1 MPDRKYTYKVEID
14 AAQAKAQAEEL
25 RRTLTAMLDDIAPQQ
40 RSGIAQAI
48 QQAQK
53 PAQDLNRALEET
65 QKRVRDLRNEYE
77 RMNQTAATAASR
89 GTQRS
94 RANFGTYVEEVRKA
108 AGDEA
113 AGAARRTG
121 RATNIGNLGAEFK
134 DDETGRY
141 LEAERDA
148 LRARQEA
155 NEKMRFTAA
164 EKRQLAE
171 LESQLT
177 QAELA
182 EVQVR
187 QRLAQEQKADADR
200 LIAAWESSGDG
211 LDAFTADIMG
221 ASDRL
226 EAEIRQMAEDETQ
239 LLESTARAN
248 QRLSALIEQQ
258 DADMRRAAAKAQ
270 GTILQAGAGA
280 TGAGV
285 YSQQTAITISQA
297 SAANAERFAAAM
309 RDAAEASERM
319 EHARMSTNVRGYE
332 IELEKQK
339 AAIRQAS
346 EAMTAMQVEEAR
358 QATAAVTAE
367 QRRQTAN
374 VQAEAQ
380 MRTAL
385 VRTEAD
391 VARQEARAAAGSRI
405 EQEKRITA
413 ETRAQIRQREREQRL
428 AQTATLR
435 PSVGGRPFSIGGAM
449 NNLDMWTGMAAG
461 GLGAFGVAQLGQQA
475 YDSARQGAVL
485 QRQQATFNEF
495 AKRMGVD
502 AAAVVAAV
510 QKASNATITEFDA
523 MGLAS
528 QVLASKFSQSST
540 DIAGDLGTVTAFAR
554 RASQIFVDEQGQAMG
569 VQEVFAR
576 LVKFAREGNKE
587 LVDQFGLSNQLI
599 AEAMGTTVDGL
610 ASAQGA
616 TLRWQGL
623 VKVLNGELERL
634 GPAAMTTAERFEQ
647 SAARVETAKQRI
659 QMATAAPI
667 AGIAEGAA
675 GVVEFGMT
683 AMGGSGLD
691 TVRRQIE
698 ENAKFYAMT
707 EQGATAVIAA
717 RDALQMYDAA
727 MQTNSESAASYA
739 QELTNLL
746 SLLVK
751 QGTLLPDNVASL
763 DTLAKRLDLVALG
776 LDTYGLAMQVTTME
790 GVRQSE
796 AIFALVRTMATYEN
810 LYMQGSVTLEQYS
823 EQMVALAARMR
834 EAADAGGYLSSQL
847 ADTYTMIG
855 PLAQGFERR
864 AAGAATE
871 ERAPFLDPEQP
882 AWAPPEGRSER
893 QVAAMYEL
901 QQWREQ
907 QNEAL
912 RQIQTETMT
921 PAMEDVR
928 VGLMDQLAEVEAS
941 VAQLSSAYGLLGA
954 SSTDAM
960 TQGLDAMNEQV
971 TRLQLLDQ
979 AAQLVDQA
987 MRNGQEGAA
996 GFAQQLTVMAAEVSA
1011 TNTVTAAQVGIL
1023 QQLIGA
1029 LLGATSAAMGF
1040 AGAQTQYQ
1048 AAMAAKNAKYAD
1060 TAGYSYDAVR
1070 RRMDTRSP
1078 EMTDRFYDAAVET
1091 RRAQEATQRAWEGAA
1106 KSAASDFEKAAE
1118 QTAQAFESALRK
1130 VPGLFGTS
1138 SVTGEQMA
1146 GAAAGVPQEFADN
1159 YLRRLA
1165 DEVAGARD
1173 WEGIDIRDAAA
1184 RAGIDPNLPQD
1195 MILEQVRAAWSDSSL
1210 FAGGKNMDLITGF
1223 GGLDA
1228 IKANIARQ
1236 DASASGEQSLIDF
1249 LAGQGLGPAKAGD
1262 KATAAGLPTAEQAP
1276 DMAETTAAAITTAF
1290 SADGIKS
1297 QLQAVGENTIAM
1309 IHSGYASNAGRLNW
1323 AGPLVDAVAAQV
1335 LESLNSALNQP

>member
-1 MPDRKYTYKVEID
+1 
-14 AAQAKAQAEEL
+14 
-25 RRTLTAMLDDIAPQQ
+25 
-40 RSGIAQAI
+40 
-48 QQAQK
+48 
-53 PAQDLNRALEET
+53 
-65 QKRVRDLRNEYE
+65 
-77 RMNQTAATAASR
+77 
-89 GTQRS
+89 
-94 RANFGTYVEEVRKA
+94 
-108 AGDEA
+108 
-113 AGAARRTG
+113 
-121 RATNIGNLGAEFK
+121 
-134 DDETGRY
+134 
-141 LEAERDA
+141 
-148 LRARQEA
+148 
-155 NEKMRFTAA
+155 
-164 EKRQLAE
+164 

-211 LDAFTADIMG
+211 LDAFTADIME

-226 EAEIRQMAEDETQ
+226 EREIRQMAEDETQ

-280 TGAGV
+280 SGAGV

-309 RDAAEASERM
+309 RDAAEASDRM

-391 VARQEARAAAGSRI
+391 VARQEARAAAGARI

-435 PSVGGRPFSIGGAM
+435 PSAGGRPFSIGGAM

-461 GLGAFGVAQLGQQA
+461 GLGAFGVAQLAQQT

-485 QRQQATFNEF
+485 QRQAATFSEF

-510 QKASNATITEFDA
+510 QNASNATITEFDA

-540 DIAGDLGTVTAFAR
+540 DIAGELGTVTAASR
-554 RASQIFVDEQGQAMG
+554 RFSQIFLDEQGQAMG
-569 VQEVFAR
+569 VQEIFAR

-623 VKVLNGELERL
+623 VKVLNSELERL

-659 QMATAAPI
+659 QMATAAPV
-667 AGIAEGAA
+667 AGIAEGVA

-691 TVRRQIE
+691 TVRRQVE
-698 ENAKFYAMT
+698 ENAKAYAAT

-727 MQTNSESAASYA
+727 MQTNSETAATYA
-739 QELTNLL
+739 QQLTDLL

-751 QGTLLPDNVASL
+751 QGTLLPDNVAKL
-763 DTLAKRLDLVALG
+763 DTMAARLDLVAQG
-776 LDTYGLAMQVTTME
+776 LDTYGVVMQVTTME

-796 AIFALVRTMATYEN
+796 AIYALVRTMATYEN
-810 LYMQGSVTLEQYS
+810 MYIQGSVTLEQYS

-864 AAGAATE
+864 TAATAGQE
-871 ERAPFLDPEQP
+871 ERTPFLDPEQP
-882 AWAPPEGRSER
+882 AWAPPEGRSDR

-912 RQIQTETMT
+912 RQIQTETLT

-960 TQGLDAMNEQV
+960 TQGLDAMSEQV

-979 AAQLVDQA
+979 AAQLVDKA
-987 MRNGQEGAA
+987 MRDGQEGAA

-1048 AAMAAKNAKYAD
+1048 AAMAAKNAQYAD

-1070 RRMDTRSP
+1070 RRLDNRSP
-1078 EMTDRFYDAAVET
+1078 EMTDRFYDAAMET
-1091 RRAQEATQRAWEGAA
+1091 KRAQEAAQRAWEGAA

-1118 QTAQAFESALRK
+1118 QAAQAFESALRK

-1159 YLRRLA
+1159 YLRRLG
-1165 DEVAGARD
+1165 DEVAGNKD
-1173 WEGIDIRDAAA
+1173 WAGIDIADAAA
-1184 RAGIDPNLPQD
+1184 RAGIDGNLPQD
-1195 MILEQVRAAWSDSSL
+1195 QILAQFRAAWADSSL
-1210 FAGGKNMDLITGF
+1210 FAGGRNMDLITEF

-1228 IKANIARQ
+1228 IKANLARQ
-1236 DASASGEQSLIDF
+1236 DASASGQQSLIDF
-1249 LAGQGLGPAKAGD
+1249 MAAQGLGPATPAD
-1262 KATAAGLPTAEQAP
+1262 EATLAGLPTAEQAP
-1276 DMAETTAAAITTAF
+1276 DMAETTAAAITAAF
-1290 SADGIKS
+1290 GADGIKS
-1297 QLQAVGENTIAM
+1297 QLQSVGENTIAM
-1309 IHSGYASNAGRLNW
+1309 IHAGYATNAGKLNW

-1335 LESLNSALNQP
+1335 LDSLNNALNQP